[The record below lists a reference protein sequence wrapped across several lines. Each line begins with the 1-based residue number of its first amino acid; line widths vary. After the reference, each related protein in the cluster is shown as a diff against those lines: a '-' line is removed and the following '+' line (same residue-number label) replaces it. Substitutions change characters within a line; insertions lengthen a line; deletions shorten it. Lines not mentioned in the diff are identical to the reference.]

1 MPNYDKRAL
10 SQQAQELGFIRDT
23 FEKVCRL
30 SSVLRFIQRD
40 PLLDECLALKGG
52 TAINLTIFNLPRL
65 SVDIDL
71 DYAKSNSRDDMMAE
85 RADITGIIKRYM
97 AAEGYALSEKSK
109 AYHSLDSF
117 IFNYMNSAG
126 IRDNIKIELNYSL
139 RCHVLPL
146 ERRSVDTQGFLAA
159 ADVLSVASMEI
170 FASKI
175 VALLSRTAARDLYD
189 INNMLYFGL
198 FDETQEEMLRK
209 CVVYYNAIGGETA
222 PETFD
227 IDRID
232 SLTKYKIRT
241 DLFPVIR
248 KIEKFDLA
256 ATQKRVKSYL
266 TQLLVLTYSERS
278 FLNAFRNKEY
288 RPELLFDGEILE
300 RVKQHPMALWKC
312 RES

>member
-1 MPNYDKRAL
+1 MPNFDKRTL

-30 SSVLRFIQRD
+30 SSVLGFIQRD
-40 PLLDECLALKGG
+40 PLLGENLALKGG

-71 DYAKSNSRDDMMAE
+71 DYTKSNSRAEMMAE
-85 RADITGIIKRYM
+85 RADIADIIKRYM
-97 AAEGYALSEKSK
+97 AADGYALNEKSR

-117 IFNYMNSAG
+117 IFNYMNSAD

-146 ERRSVDTQGFLAA
+146 ERRSVETQGFLSASE
-159 ADVLSVASMEI
+159 VLSVASIEI

-189 INNMLYFGL
+189 INNMLHFGL

-209 CVVYYNAIGGETA
+209 CVVYYSAIGGETA
-222 PETFD
+222 PETFGCE
-227 IDRID
+227 RID
-232 SLTKYKIRT
+232 SLTKYKIKT
-241 DLFPVIR
+241 DLIPVIR
-248 KIEKFDLA
+248 KTEKFSLA
-256 ATQKRVKSYL
+256 ATQERVKSYL
-266 TQLLVLTYSERS
+266 IKLLVPTDSERS
-278 FLNAFRNKEY
+278 FLKAFRDKEY
-288 RPELLFDGEILE
+288 RPELLFDGEMLD
-300 RVKQHPMALWKC
+300 RVKEHPMALWKC
-312 RES
+312 RQS